1 MSLVCLRE
9 AFKGSSSVDFGAL
22 FSYKSSFQLSGLQRI
37 QEKKGRYN
45 TTVNGDARWA
55 NRSSGVEWALTQ
67 GMLRGGVKKTDK
79 DPRRKEL
86 GLKQK
91 LNVWR
96 SLMRLRFLSSVPLG
110 PECKRISVSVGAS
123 AGVCEY
129 PPLKHWAVHN
139 LSDSCQL
146 CTSIYS
152 VSQILCQQGA
162 QPAGMTA
169 TKTV

>member
-1 MSLVCLRE
+1 MSLVCRRE
-9 AFKGSSSVDFGAL
+9 AFKGSSSVDFGTL
-22 FSYKSSFQLSGLQRI
+22 FSFKPSFQLSGLQRI
-37 QEKKGRYN
+37 QETKGRYN

-55 NRSSGVEWALTQ
+55 DRSGGVEWALTQ

-96 SLMRLRFLSSVPLG
+96 SLMRLRFLSSVLLG
-110 PECKRISVSVGAS
+110 PECKRISVS
-123 AGVCEY
+123 AGVCEAEY
-129 PPLKHWAVHN
+129 PPLKHGAVHN